1 MAAVI
6 TAAAAL
12 CACGTVRKSSIK
24 EEISSGGG
32 EVSSVRDESSA
43 VTVTNEVSVRAD
55 MPRHL
60 TQEQEILEKAGE
72 RFYLLTDS
80 RYPVYT
86 NTEVSYYPTGERFY
100 EALIRELAAAEDFIF
115 MEYFIVKDGEMLD
128 GILDVLCER
137 MDAGVEVRM
146 ICDGL
151 QQNDAFCEEM
161 RSYGID
167 CRLYREPD
175 RVSINERD
183 HRKLTVI
190 DGKTAFMGGVNISD
204 EYINVTSP
212 YGRWKD
218 AAIQMRGDAVRS
230 CTELFF
236 EQWDRGAEL
245 DVCGEYLDKTEPAAA
260 EGYVM
265 PYGESPF
272 DNEDAAR
279 DIYLE
284 IMNGA
289 EDYLYITAP
298 YLNIDD
304 EVEDAICSAAERG
317 VEVIL
322 IVPGIPD
329 KLYMEILARTHY
341 ERLVLSGVKL
351 YRYTPGF
358 IHSKV
363 FVSDDH
369 VATVGSINLNSRS
382 FYRDFECGAVLTDVK
397 CIADIKADIL
407 DTIGECVLVTEDN
420 IIPLSPAEEIRAAMM
435 ANLEG
440 SM

>member
-1 MAAVI
+1 MFEDMTKEKILSDLLSQAPPDI
-6 TAAAAL
+6 DTRP
-12 CACGTVRKSSIK
+12 GSI
-24 EEISSGGG
+24 
-32 EVSSVRDESSA
+32 
-43 VTVTNEVSVRAD
+43 
-55 MPRHL
+55 
-60 TQEQEILEKAGE
+60 
-72 RFYLLTDS
+72 
-80 RYPVYT
+80 
-86 NTEVSYYPTGERFY
+86 YY
-100 EALIRELAAAEDFIF
+100 
-115 MEYFIVKDGEMLD
+115 
-128 GILDVLCER
+128 
-137 MDAGVEVRM
+137 
-146 ICDGL
+146 
-151 QQNDAFCEEM
+151 
-161 RSYGID
+161 
-167 CRLYREPD
+167 
-175 RVSINERD
+175 
-183 HRKLTVI
+183 
-190 DGKTAFMGGVNISD
+190 
-204 EYINVTSP
+204 
-212 YGRWKD
+212 
-218 AAIQMRGDAVRS
+218 DAVKGTAIVMSRMYS
-230 CTELFF
+230 DLSIFTNLIYI
-236 EQWDRGAEL
+236 DSTG
-245 DVCGEYLDKTEPAAA
+245 GEYLDKTEPAAA

-363 FVSDDH
+363 FVSDDR

-407 DTIGECVLVTEDN
+407 DTLDECVLVTEDN